1 MNQAYYARSGHRG
14 WCGRRAGCLDVR
26 TVGLSEAKG
35 KKKQL
40 DEVLTLDN
48 KWLAAMREAEDKTE
62 LDSELV
68 KHLIKAVKIYEEKRV
83 EVVLNF
89 GEQKQVMERIIEEM
103 IGGDAD
109 E

>member
-1 MNQAYYARSGHRG
+1 MT
-14 WCGRRAGCLDVR
+14 RATKTYEERILKMDQKELE
-26 TVGLSEAKG
+26 LSEKLRQYQA

-62 LDSELV
+62 VDSDLV

-83 EVVLNF
+83 EVELNF
-89 GEQKQVMERIIEEM
+89 GEQKQVMKRIIGEM
-103 IGGDAD
+103 MEVDSD